1 MLLRSISSD
10 VFERRIFRYGAGI
23 RYHDLPHLATSFMH
37 EVGRRPSRTD
47 KKFEPPAAFSLSPDL
62 GTSDKVALRDDAD
75 QRSGLIH
82 HGKAADVFIQ
92 HDVGGIDHGSVG
104 GDGDDLPCHDL
115 VRAHL
120 RSPDRD

>member
-23 RYHDLPHLATSFMH
+23 RCHDLPHLATSFMH

-62 GTSDKVALRDDAD
+62 GTSDKVALRDDTD
-75 QRSGLIH
+75 QLSGLIH
-82 HGKAADVFIQ
+82 YGKAADVSIQ
-92 HDVGGIDHGSVG
+92 HHVGCICDRSVDR
-104 GDGDDLPCHDL
+104 DGDDLPCHDL
-115 VRAHL
+115 MGAHFPI
-120 RSPDRD
+120 S